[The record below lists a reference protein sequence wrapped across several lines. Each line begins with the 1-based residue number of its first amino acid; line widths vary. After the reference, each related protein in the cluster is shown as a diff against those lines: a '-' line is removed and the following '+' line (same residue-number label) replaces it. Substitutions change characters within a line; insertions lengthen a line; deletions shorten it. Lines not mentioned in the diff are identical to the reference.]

1 MKNPLHMLRATLGLT
16 QTELGDVI
24 GLSAGRVCQIEKGRG
39 SLGNESLLELTDNY
53 RVEIARLGL
62 TCEDFLRRG
71 RPKTAA

>member
-1 MKNPLHMLRATLGLT
+1 MRNPLYLLRATLGLT
-16 QTELGDVI
+16 QTELGNVI

-39 SLGNESLLELTDNY
+39 SLGNESLLELTHHY

-62 TCEDFLRRG
+62 TLEDFLRRN